1 MTQYFQYMVKSAR
14 RLAWLWLA
22 LMMAS
27 GCKKYLEVPLPP
39 DQIAGSTVFQNDA
52 TASAALNAVF
62 YRISSQGGFDGSGL
76 GLYTGLY
83 GDELRNQ
90 STLPLFLAVYGDGV
104 SSTVGNVT
112 TYWTNLYGQLY
123 SVNLAVEGLK

>member
-1 MTQYFQYMVKSAR
+1 MTQHFQYMVRSVR

-22 LMMAS
+22 AMMS
-27 GCKKYLEVPLPP
+27 PGCKKYLDVPLPP

-52 TASAALNAVF
+52 TSSAALNAVY
-62 YRISSQGGFDGSGL
+62 YRLSNQGGFDGSGM

-83 GDELRNQ
+83 SDELRNQ
-90 STLPLFLAVYGDGV
+90 TTLPLFLAVYGDGV

-112 TYWTNLYGQLY
+112 TYWTNWYGQL
-123 SVNLAVEGLK
+123 